1 MDEIIKDIQEKLRN
15 NYYLN
20 EEHVRLSLVARILQS
35 LGWDIWNPKETNC
48 EFIVAPHEDKTRVDI
63 ALFDA
68 FKNPC
73 VFIEIKAVGT
83 LNDRIDHIERQ
94 LRDYNRNLTALF
106 CVITD
111 GNIWRFYYS
120 QTGGEFSQ
128 KCFRKINILEDQID
142 EVELNFYAF
151 LSKEEIIN
159 GQAKKEAKNYLRL
172 SQKQKLMSSRL
183 TKARQKVDSPPYPSL
198 PDALIELMRE
208 SDFQITKEEAVK
220 FIKENYRRDELG
232 RTTSKQEVSS
242 NREAKGRSYDK
253 TKIYEYVV
261 HNAHARLI
269 IDSGLYVILK
279 GSTALMDNKKSMP
292 SNPKKTKQKLIQQG
306 KLIIKSNEQLYEF
319 TDNVPFN
326 SPSLAS
332 CIVSGTSTNGKLCFN
347 IG

>member
-1 MDEIIKDIQEKLRN
+1 M
-15 NYYLN
+15 
-20 EEHVRLSLVARILQS
+20 
-35 LGWDIWNPKETNC
+35 
-48 EFIVAPHEDKTRVDI
+48 
-63 ALFDA
+63 
-68 FKNPC
+68 
-73 VFIEIKAVGT
+73 GT
-83 LNDRIDHIERQ
+83 LNDRISRIERQ

-128 KCFRKINILEDQID
+128 KCFRTINILEDQID
-142 EVELNFYAF
+142 DIELNFYAF
-151 LSKEEIIN
+151 LSKEEIVN

-232 RTTSKQEVSS
+232 RTPTKQEVIS
-242 NREAKGRSYDK
+242 NREAKVRSDNRS
-253 TKIYEYVV
+253 KIYEYFI

-279 GSTALMDNKKSMP
+279 GSTAIIDNKKSMP
-292 SNPKKTKQKLIQQG
+292 PNAKKMKQKLIQQG
-306 KLIIKSNEQLYEF
+306 KLIIKSNEQLCEF
-319 TDNVPFN
+319 TDNVPCN

-332 CIVSGTSTNGKLCFN
+332 CIVSGASTNGKLCFN